1 MVLNFILVFGGD
13 QPQQGTNTDCQNL
26 TGQHQHQCYIH
37 ARPQHLTD
45 RNLVR
50 EGFPKISL
58 EHVSNVKQQLLPKR
72 LVQAEL
78 GCELRDIFIR
88 RCLPCQADADDRQDH
103 RYHLQQPS
111 CNVLAKFHRSHS
123 PFPSSSLLQ

>member
-1 MVLNFILVFGGD
+1 MRYL
-13 QPQQGTNTDCQNL
+13 
-26 TGQHQHQCYIH
+26 H

-88 RCLPCQADADDRQDH
+88 RCLPCQDRGRVTRRQMNDQKADADDRQDH
-103 RYHLQQPS
+103 R
-111 CNVLAKFHRSHS
+111 
-123 PFPSSSLLQ
+123 